1 MTLLRRPAAAAIAGL
16 LLAATATAGTASAA
30 TLTASASVL
39 PSTTAA
45 TVPAAAPAAAS
56 AAASVVNA
64 RFGVHPGYTRI
75 VLDVHGKLPG
85 VKVTRVAKLVYDAS
99 GKPVPL
105 HGAYYLRI
113 TLTPAVEHNAKG
125 VSVYHGPK
133 LITLRLP
140 HVKGFALIGDFE
152 GVVSFGAA
160 LSDRGPI
167 HVFTL
172 TSPNRI
178 VIDVS

>member
-45 TVPAAAPAAAS
+45 TVPAAAP

-125 VSVYHGPK
+125 ASVYHGPK
-133 LITLRLP
+133 LTTLRLP

>member
-1 MTLLRRPAAAAIAGL
+1 MTPLRRPAVAAIAGL
-16 LLAATATAGTASAA
+16 LLAATATTGTASAA
-30 TLTASASVL
+30 TLTASETVR
-39 PSTTAA
+39 PSTA
-45 TVPAAAPAAAS
+45 VAAAPAAVPV
-56 AAASVVNA
+56 AASVVNA

-75 VLDVHGKLPG
+75 VLDVQGKLPG
-85 VKVTRVAKLVYDAS
+85 VKVTRVARLVYDAS

-113 TLTPAVEHNAKG
+113 TLTPAVEHNTKG

-133 LITLRLP
+133 LTALRLP
-140 HVKGFALIGDFE
+140 HLKGFALIGDFE

-172 TSPNRI
+172 TGPNRI

>member
-16 LLAATATAGTASAA
+16 LLAATATAGSASAA
-30 TLTASASVL
+30 TLTASDSVR
-39 PSTTAA
+39 PSTTPAA
-45 TVPAAAPAAAS
+45 VPAAA

-75 VLDVHGKLPG
+75 VLDVKGKLPG
-85 VKVTRVAKLVYDAS
+85 VKVTRVSKLVYDAS

-125 VSVYHGPK
+125 ASVYHGPK
-133 LITLRLP
+133 LTTLRLP
-140 HVKGFALIGDFE
+140 HMKGFALIGDFE

-172 TSPNRI
+172 TGPNRI